1 MVARLEEF
9 PASQIELSGDL
20 EVVQYRGE
28 ILPLITVAEFF
39 EMPAAPTDQPRQVI
53 VFSERGRSIGL
64 IVRQILDIVSE
75 SLTVS
80 HAATRPGVLGSAV
93 VQQRVTDLLD
103 VHAVIASALPEFTPR
118 SVAA

>member
-1 MVARLEEF
+1 
-9 PASQIELSGDL
+9 
-20 EVVQYRGE
+20 
-28 ILPLITVAEFF
+28 
-39 EMPAAPTDQPRQVI
+39 
-53 VFSERGRSIGL
+53 
-64 IVRQILDIVSE
+64 
-75 SLTVS
+75 VS